1 MILMVIFIIIII
13 TNNKTTRIMSKVIIF
28 TEALTYSMIKIFFIS
43 YKWEC
48 PSVLQLWCFY

>member
-1 MILMVIFIIIII
+1 
-13 TNNKTTRIMSKVIIF
+13 MSKVIIF

-48 PSVLQLWCFY
+48 PSVLQLWCFYWFYSHQVISVDYWIRM